1 MKNAGV
7 KQKFPV
13 SRPNASLLLLLGEPN
28 AIHEITDINI
38 APTFIC
44 FKPPKF
50 PKVAPL
56 KITHTHT
63 HNFHI
68 FINNLDCAT

>member
-1 MKNAGV
+1 MKDAGV

-28 AIHEITDINI
+28 EITDVNI
-38 APTFIC
+38 TPTFMH
-44 FKPPKF
+44 FNPPKF
-50 PKVAPL
+50 LKVAPL

-63 HNFHI
+63 QLSHLH
-68 FINNLDCAT
+68 